1 MNVPA
6 DLSVYFPD
14 MPIQRLNDVMLRQLN
29 PRKCWIVEKTINNM
43 GALSIAAQGLKRVL
57 TTYDKIINSDDGQ
70 VLYLLWRKNPNNKN
84 ASVIIGL
91 LKIGYKN
98 LYLTDE
104 SMQTFQVS
112 PLCVL
117 DFYVHDTLQRQGYG
131 HALFDYMLKQENSSA
146 ENVAIDKPSQSLLQF
161 MNKHYHLNEP
171 IWQVTNFVVYPPFFD
186 NIKLCNSSTSTN
198 KLCAKSA
205 KAEIENA
212 NKQQQQQQ
220 QSYGTSN
227 IRYRGQ
233 VDNLI
238 RDNAMIGRRTVVD
251 PETAQGRKICRD
263 FEHQSIW

>member
-29 PRKCWIVEKTINNM
+29 PRKCWIIEKTINNM

-70 VLYLLWRKNPNNKN
+70 VLYLLWRKDPNIEN
-84 ASVIIGL
+84 ASIIIGL

-98 LYLTDE
+98 LYLMDQ
-104 SMQTFQVS
+104 SMRSFQTA

-117 DFYVHDTLQRQGYG
+117 DFYVHETLQRQGYG
-131 HALFDYMLKQENSSA
+131 HALFDYMLQQENSSA

-161 MNKHYHLNEP
+161 MNKHYGLNEP
-171 IWQVTNFVVYPPFFD
+171 IWQVTNFVVYPPFFE
-186 NIKLCNSSTSTN
+186 NIKVWDTTTSSNQSY
-198 KLCAKSA
+198 AKSA
-205 KAEIENA
+205 KTEAENQHSHETLGTPYHGRV
-212 NKQQQQQQ
+212 
-220 QSYGTSN
+220 SYLMQDSA
-227 IRYRGQ
+227 R
-233 VDNLI
+233 
-238 RDNAMIGRRTVVD
+238 MGRKVVLD
-251 PETAQGRKICRD
+251 PETPQGRKICRD

>member
-29 PRKCWIVEKTINNM
+29 PRKCWIIEKTINNM

-57 TTYDKIINSDDGQ
+57 TTYDKIVNSDDGQ
-70 VLYLLWRKNPNNKN
+70 VLYLLWRKNPNNEN
-84 ASVIIGL
+84 ASIIIGL

-98 LYLTDE
+98 LYLMDQ
-104 SMQTFQVS
+104 SMRTFQVA

-131 HALFDYMLKQENSSA
+131 HALFDYMLQQENSSA
-146 ENVAIDKPSQSLLQF
+146 KNVAIDKPSQSLLQF
-161 MNKHYHLNEP
+161 MNKHYGLNEP
-171 IWQVTNFVVYPPFFD
+171 IWQVTNFVVYPPFFE
-186 NIKLCNSSTSTN
+186 NINVCNSSSTSTN
-198 KLCAKSA
+198 KPCAKSA
-205 KAEIENA
+205 KTEVENA
-212 NKQQQQQQ
+212 NQ
-220 QSYGTSN
+220 QSHRASN
-227 IRYRGQ
+227 TRYRGQ

-238 RDNAMIGRRTVVD
+238 RDNAVIGRRVAMD

>member
-43 GALSIAAQGLKRVL
+43 GALSIAAQGLKRAL
-57 TTYDKIINSDDGQ
+57 TTYDKIVNSDDGQ
-70 VLYLLWRKNPNNKN
+70 VLYLLWRKNPNNEN
-84 ASVIIGL
+84 ASIIIGL

-98 LYLTDE
+98 LYLMDQCMR
-104 SMQTFQVS
+104 SFQVA

-131 HALFDYMLKQENSSA
+131 HALFDYMLQRENSSA

-161 MNKHYHLNEP
+161 MNKHYGLNDP
-171 IWQVTNFVVYPPFFD
+171 LWQVTNYVVYSPFFE
-186 NIKLCNSSTSTN
+186 NIKMYERSISINEPCEKSEKR
-198 KLCAKSA
+198 KLRM
-205 KAEIENA
+205 EIRFDDVVMA
-212 NKQQQQQQ
+212 
-220 QSYGTSN
+220 
-227 IRYRGQ
+227 
-233 VDNLI
+233 
-238 RDNAMIGRRTVVD
+238 RRFVD
-251 PETAQGRKICRD
+251 PETAQGRKITRD

>member
-29 PRKCWIVEKTINNM
+29 PRKCWIIEKTINNM
-43 GALSIAAQGLKRVL
+43 GALSIAAQGLKRAL

-70 VLYLLWRKNPNNKN
+70 VLYLLWRKNQNNEN
-84 ASVIIGL
+84 ASIIIGL

-98 LYLTDE
+98 LYLMDQ
-104 SMQTFQVS
+104 SMRSFKIT

-131 HALFDYMLKQENSSA
+131 HALFDYMLQHENSSA

-161 MNKHYHLNEP
+161 MNKHYGLSDP
-171 IWQVTNFVVYPPFFD
+171 IWQVTNFVVYPPFFE
-186 NIKLCNSSTSTN
+186 NIKLCDSTTSTSN
-198 KLCAKSA
+198 NVRCAKSA
-205 KAEIENA
+205 KTEVADED
-212 NKQQQQQQ
+212 QH
-220 QSYGTSN
+220 SRGTGPT
-227 IRYRGQ
+227 RYHERVG
-233 VDNLI
+233 NLI
-238 RDNAMIGRRTVVD
+238 HDGLEVEKRAAVD

>member
-29 PRKCWIVEKTINNM
+29 PRKCWVVEKTINNM

-57 TTYDKIINSDDGQ
+57 TSYDKIINSDDGQ
-70 VLYLLWRKNPNNKN
+70 VLYLLWRKNPNNEK
-84 ASVIIGL
+84 ASIIIGL

-98 LYLTDE
+98 LYLMDQ
-104 SMQTFQVS
+104 SMKSFKVA

-131 HALFDYMLKQENSSA
+131 HALFDYMLQRENSSA

-161 MNKHYHLNEP
+161 MNKHYGLNNP
-171 IWQVTNFVVYPPFFD
+171 IWQVTNFVVYPPFFE
-186 NIKLCNSSTSTN
+186 NIKPFDSVTPVNEPY
-198 KLCAKSA
+198 AKSA
-205 KAEIENA
+205 KTEAINEN
-212 NKQQQQQQ
+212 QRF
-220 QSYGTSN
+220 YGTPD
-227 IRYRGQ
+227 IRYHDQ
-233 VDNLI
+233 VG
-238 RDNAMIGRRTVVD
+238 NAMKDSAGMGRRVVD